1 MLPAI
6 PDDFELL
13 LQTSDHYNFAADDD
27 DDWYDS
33 EHDDRMVA
41 MTAEDETFLVFSTC
55 LVFVL
60 QSKETRSE
68 IFGCFVHQCVP
79 LYAGGSWVGGT

>member
-1 MLPAI
+1 MSEVVRVAGD

-41 MTAEDETFLVFSTC
+41 MTVEDAC

-68 IFGCFVHQCVP
+68 MFGCFVHQCVP
-79 LYAGGSWVGGT
+79 LYAGGS